1 MLHRGEVYTKNHYNT
16 NHHNMEH
23 TMNIEL
29 NIGLD
34 IPGAN
39 NSTASRDMLAMRA
52 TAYLAGAFAGVATRR
67 YQSTYEQNGAQV
79 VEAGMAVRL
88 TAERSVE
95 WMIASLAAMLEQD
108 CIGVLDADTGAGVL
122 VGPKAADWGDFNPEY
137 FNRF

>member
-1 MLHRGEVYTKNHYNT
+1 MLHRGEVYKKNPYNT
-16 NHHNMEH
+16 NHNMEH

-34 IPGAN
+34 VPSATN
-39 NSTASRDMLAMRA
+39 TPASRDMLAVRA
-52 TAYLAGAFAGVATRR
+52 TAYLTGAFAGVAVRR
-67 YQSTYEQNGAQV
+67 YQSSYQQDGVTV
-79 VEAGMAVRL
+79 TEAGIAVRL
-88 TAERSVE
+88 TADRSVE

-122 VGPKAADWGDFNPEY
+122 VGPKAADWGDFNPAF